1 LIIGVHAL
9 LFGVVVYYLMPLAL
23 ISMNFGLLLQ
33 VFFIILIA
41 LFIGLTML
49 ALNMQRLTESLL
61 ASVFFLLLIPF
72 EPPSMSKLV
81 KNNLRAH
88 LLRNR

>member
-1 LIIGVHAL
+1 
-9 LFGVVVYYLMPLAL
+9 MPLAL
-23 ISMNFGLLLQ
+23 VSMNFGLLLQ

-49 ALNMQRLTESLL
+49 AINMQRLTESLL
-61 ASVFFLLLIPF
+61 ASAFFLLLKPF

-88 LLRNR
+88 LPRNR

>member
-49 ALNMQRLTESLL
+49 AINMQRLTESLL
-61 ASVFFLLLIPF
+61 ASVFFLLLMPF
-72 EPPSMSKLV
+72 EPTSMSKLV

>member
-49 ALNMQRLTESLL
+49 AINMQRLTESLL
-61 ASVFFLLLIPF
+61 ASVFFLLLMPF
-72 EPPSMSKLV
+72 ESTSMSKLV